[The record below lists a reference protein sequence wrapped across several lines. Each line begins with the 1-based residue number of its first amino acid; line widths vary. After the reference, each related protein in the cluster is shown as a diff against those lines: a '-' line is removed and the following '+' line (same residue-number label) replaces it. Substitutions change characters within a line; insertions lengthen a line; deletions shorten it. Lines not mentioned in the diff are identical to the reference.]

1 MNWFVILDLASY
13 AVLMVV
19 LVLGSIL
26 LLRLCGLVTAIRRY
40 LETRTP
46 KV

>member
-26 LLRLCGLVTAIRRY
+26 LLRLCALVRAAQRY